1 MDPSVIRSASNP
13 AVDSLPLDTNFEI
26 ADLPVKLELRY
37 AIESKRAAN
46 GLECPKTEY
55 KQTSKKEEVSSKTQT
70 SSLGLCEGALK
81 SGTEKAR
88 NVSWGCLRGTPFLNM
103 EES

>member
-1 MDPSVIRSASNP
+1 MDPSVIRSATNP
-13 AVDSLPLDTNFEI
+13 AVDSLQLDTNFEI

-55 KQTSKKEEVSSKTQT
+55 KPVNKKEDVSNEAHDNVEHCCLIAHARTKCNHGRGLE
-70 SSLGLCEGALK
+70 SSCE
-81 SGTEKAR
+81 
-88 NVSWGCLRGTPFLNM
+88 M
-103 EES
+103 

>member
-1 MDPSVIRSASNP
+1 MDPSVIRNALNP
-13 AVDSLPLDTNFEI
+13 TTDGLSLDANFEI

-55 KQTSKKEEVSSKTQT
+55 KPMNKKSEVSFIQEYKQIYSCVSQCPVCARAIVLCCAFVQT
-70 SSLGLCEGALK
+70 P
-81 SGTEKAR
+81 R
-88 NVSWGCLRGTPFLNM
+88 NGK
-103 EES
+103 

>member
-1 MDPSVIRSASNP
+1 MDPSVIRSATNP
-13 AVDSLPLDTNFEI
+13 AVDGLPLDTNFEI

-55 KQTSKKEEVSSKTQT
+55 KQINKREDVSTAHSR
-70 SSLGLCEGALK
+70 
-81 SGTEKAR
+81 R
-88 NVSWGCLRGTPFLNM
+88 NTPL
-103 EES
+103 SHCP

>member
-1 MDPSVIRSASNP
+1 MDPSVIRNAINP
-13 AVDSLPLDTNFEI
+13 QPDGLSLDANFEI

-55 KQTSKKEEVSSKTQT
+55 KPLNKRNEVKHITYYFQH
-70 SSLGLCEGALK
+70 
-81 SGTEKAR
+81 R
-88 NVSWGCLRGTPFLNM
+88 FMR
-103 EES
+103 